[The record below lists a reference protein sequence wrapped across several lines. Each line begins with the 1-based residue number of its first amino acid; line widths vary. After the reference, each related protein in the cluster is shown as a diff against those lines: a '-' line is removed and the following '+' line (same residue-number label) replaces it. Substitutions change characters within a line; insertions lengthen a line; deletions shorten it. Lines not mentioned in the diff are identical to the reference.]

1 MDLFDLKSEIDDVI
15 EQSDLDKLV
24 MSVEKD
30 FELDFTDLF
39 EDDLDFLVL
48 ILSTLYVWLFWRKNL
63 Y

>member
-39 EDDLDFLVL
+39 EDDLDFLV
-48 ILSTLYVWLFWRKNL
+48 
-63 Y
+63 

>member
-30 FELDFTDLF
+30 FELDYTDLF
-39 EDDLDFLVL
+39 EDDLDFLV
-48 ILSTLYVWLFWRKNL
+48 
-63 Y
+63 